1 MKRNEIFDEVYKQMP
16 VEERL
21 KRSKMLDLWNDIDEL
36 ENDELYDCYVG
47 IMDTFRRRLC
57 DLWKMEY
64 EDAWW
69 TGADAVDG
77 VLCIGD
83 FYVNAEDV
91 VLLVSNQVSFDDFM
105 PWYMQWI
112 DTGSR
117 NICLR
122 AWLNGA
128 RPEIVDNGK
137 E

>member
-1 MKRNEIFDEVYKQMP
+1 
-16 VEERL
+16 
-21 KRSKMLDLWNDIDEL
+21 MLDLWNDIDEL
-36 ENDELYDCYVG
+36 EPDELYDCYAG

-57 DLWKMEY
+57 DLWEMEY

-69 TGADAVDG
+69 AGADAVDG
-77 VLCIGD
+77 VLCIRD
-83 FYVNAEDV
+83 YYVNAEDV

-112 DTGSR
+112 DTESK

-128 RPEIVDNGK
+128 RPEIVEKNG
-137 E
+137 EE